1 MYNEDT
7 YRILKP
13 EEFISCGDVVTRDI
27 PVPCFSASFDCK
39 KCKCLTA
46 YTVTAG
52 KKRVVIITKDGR
64 FDLHFPQFN
73 CVECG
78 EQQFAN
84 EADFVV
90 SGWWPS
96 LAKIGSYFV
105 STSLLE
111 MWRHLKHQTP
121 GTSER
126 KFVQTLS
133 EISKMSHRCAT
144 IDRKLFGMASR
155 QYDHLNFLLN
165 TEINGQEL
173 FKCLACGKCP
183 LAMHADGN
191 MKLYRWMSALGV
203 DLPSLFGDVGIVD
216 TIKFL
221 EFATKINSAKNP
233 SKKLLYG
240 GHWMSGAA
248 STTGE
253 TTEQTNSKM
262 SRYGSTTKHMSS
274 SSKSIQYSVLFL

>member
-1 MYNEDT
+1 MNGLTKQPNPTSNRYNHVNEKVNFIESQES
-7 YRILKP
+7 YIA
-13 EEFISCGDVVTRDI
+13 EEAEESTDPKSDWTHRMSEIHQDWASVKQNFLEAFVSSQHFVASWCADCQDPVLQHYICCSSCRKKRCEKYI

-133 EISKMSHRCAT
+133 EISKMSHRV
-144 IDRKLFGMASR
+144 KLM
-155 QYDHLNFLLN
+155 HKKNFLN
-165 TEINGQEL
+165 
-173 FKCLACGKCP
+173 
-183 LAMHADGN
+183 
-191 MKLYRWMSALGV
+191 
-203 DLPSLFGDVGIVD
+203 
-216 TIKFL
+216 
-221 EFATKINSAKNP
+221 
-233 SKKLLYG
+233 
-240 GHWMSGAA
+240 
-248 STTGE
+248 
-253 TTEQTNSKM
+253 
-262 SRYGSTTKHMSS
+262 
-274 SSKSIQYSVLFL
+274 SVL